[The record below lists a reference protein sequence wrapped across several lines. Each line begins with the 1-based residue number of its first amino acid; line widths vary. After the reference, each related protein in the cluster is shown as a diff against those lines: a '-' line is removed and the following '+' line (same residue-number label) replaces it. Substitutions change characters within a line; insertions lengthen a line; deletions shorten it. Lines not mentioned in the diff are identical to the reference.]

1 MQRLQSES
9 SILQF
14 ITSTDPAD
22 HYLVKFHGV
31 GVWRSEVSNRIEVRH
46 SHEVRIILGA
56 GYPRMMPEL
65 HWQTP
70 IFHPNVSASGIVCL
84 GGYGTHWVPSLSL
97 DELCEMLWDMVRY
110 KNFDPGSPYNREAA
124 MWARSQ
130 TDYRLPL
137 DNRSLRDLIAR
148 GVVAPGGNR
157 PASAK
162 KPAGEVLFLDEVVD
176 AEPVDEPTQRPKTD
190 DVLFIE

>member
-1 MQRLQSES
+1 MQRLQGES

-14 ITSTDPAD
+14 VTTVDPPD
-22 HYLVKFHGV
+22 HYLVKFHGM
-31 GVWRSEVSNRIEVRH
+31 GIWRSEAASRVEIRH
-46 SHEVRIILGA
+46 VHEVRIILGA

-65 HWQTP
+65 HWQSP

-124 MWARSQ
+124 MWVRSQ
-130 TDYRLPL
+130 AEYLLPI
-137 DNRSLRDLIAR
+137 DPRSLRNLI
-148 GVVAPGGNR
+148 GSGLVAPEDR
-157 PASAK
+157 AK
-162 KPAGEVLFLDEVVD
+162 KKSGDVLFLDEVVD
-176 AEPVDEPTQRPKTD
+176 AEPIPEPSPARPRAD
-190 DVLFIE
+190 DVMFIE